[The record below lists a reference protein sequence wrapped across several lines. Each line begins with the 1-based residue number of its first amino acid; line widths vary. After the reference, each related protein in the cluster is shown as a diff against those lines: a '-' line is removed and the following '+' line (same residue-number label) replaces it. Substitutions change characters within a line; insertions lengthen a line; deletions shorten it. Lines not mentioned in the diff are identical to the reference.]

1 MFETAIISILFF
13 FTAAVLFYRAIHR
26 LFGEEPLSGKSEK
39 IQLSVIIAAKNEEN
53 NLDQLFIALENQN
66 YPKDKF
72 EIIFVDDNSTDGTF
86 ARAEEFSNRF
96 HNFHLIKAEQKNLP
110 AKKGALELGIGLSRF
125 PFLLF
130 TDADC
135 SPQTNWL
142 NTFSEKFSEN
152 FDLMFGLAPLRF
164 KNSFANHYFCFENFR
179 TTVLTSTS
187 AWFKLPYSAASRS
200 LGIKRNVFNKLGG
213 FTNTLQALGGDDDL
227 LIREAV
233 KNNCK
238 FGSVAAEDSLVF
250 SNAQENFSNYFSQK
264 RRHTATSFHYL
275 WQHKLFLTIW
285 HLTNILAVDSLF
297 FLPFFPE
304 AGFIFLTKI
313 FCDYLIVYSF
323 QKKFNYKF
331 SFGEIFFFQI
341 MYECFVVFHF
351 FSAKFF
357 KVKWK

>member
-1 MFETAIISILFF
+1 MFEVAIISILFF

-110 AKKGALELGIGLSRF
+110 AKKGALELGIGLSR
-125 PFLLF
+125 
-130 TDADC
+130 C

-142 NTFSEKFSEN
+142 NTFSEKFSLN
-152 FDLMFGLAPLRF
+152 FDLIFGLAPLRF

-200 LGIKRNVFNKLGG
+200 LGIKRDVFNKLGG

>member
-13 FTAAVLFYRAIHR
+13 FTAAVLFFRAIFR
-26 LFGEEPLSGKSEK
+26 LFGEELLSGKSEK
-39 IQLSVIIAAKNEEN
+39 IQLSVIIAAKNEEL

-66 YPKDKF
+66 YPRDKF
-72 EIIFVDDNSTDGTF
+72 EVIFVDDNSTDGTF
-86 ARAEEFSNRF
+86 ARAKEFSNRF
-96 HNFHLIKAEQKNLP
+96 PNFHLIKAEQKNLP

-142 NTFSEKFSEN
+142 NAFSEKFSLN
-152 FDLMFGLAPLRF
+152 FDLIFGLAPFRF

-179 TTVLTSTS
+179 TTVLTTSS

-200 LGIKRNVFNKLGG
+200 LGIKRDVFNKLGG
-213 FTNTLQALGGDDDL
+213 FTNTLQTLGGDDDL

-238 FGSVAAEDSLVF
+238 IGIVAAEDSLVF

-275 WQHKLFLTIW
+275 RQHKLFLGVW
-285 HLTNILAVDSLF
+285 HLANILAVDALF
-297 FLPFFPE
+297 FLPFYPE
-304 AGFIFLTKI
+304 AGFIFLSKI
-313 FCDYLIVYSF
+313 LCDYLLVYTF

-341 MYECFVVFHF
+341 MYESFVVFHF

-357 KVKWK
+357 KVRWK